1 MTRQDRIRYLR
12 LGRIRD
18 DKTGQ
23 NKIFN
28 KTGQNKIFKTGQ
40 NKR

>member
-1 MTRQDRIRYLR
+1 MTRQD
-12 LGRIRD
+12 RIRD